1 MAGGHMRAKANKA
14 DRECGMR
21 GHEEKQMVDPI
32 AARALTGQKGDG
44 SAVWCIVLAPPCPFF
59 WLSKYNCWTASAPQ
73 RVSREEEWERM
84 EPTLKKRTS

>member
-32 AARALTGQKGDG
+32 GQGFDWAEGGWKCGM
-44 SAVWCIVLAPPCPFF
+44 VYCISTT
-59 WLSKYNCWTASAPQ
+59 LSILL
-73 RVSREEEWERM
+73 VV
-84 EPTLKKRTS
+84 